1 MQHLLHLHLV
11 AMKGKKNNIFTFH
24 DKVIQREEKENL
36 LNQNALT
43 LWLIGLSGSGK
54 STIAQI
60 LEVELHE
67 MGFVTML
74 LDGDN
79 VRDGLNSNLDFTEAG
94 RRENIR
100 RIAEVNKLFNNC
112 GIITINCFITPTAE
126 VRSLAREIIG
136 NDLFLEI
143 FVDTPL
149 SECEKR
155 DVKGL
160 YAKARQ
166 GIIPNFTGISAPF
179 EPPASPDLILET
191 LDKSP
196 QESARQLLEFVLPK
210 ITRKSATL

>member
-1 MQHLLHLHLV
+1 
-11 AMKGKKNNIFTFH
+11 MKERKGNIFTFH

-36 LNQNALT
+36 LNQNAFTIWLT
-43 LWLIGLSGSGK
+43 GLSGSGK
-54 STIAQI
+54 TTIAGL
-60 LEVELHE
+60 LELELHE
-67 MGFVTML
+67 RGFVTML

-79 VRDGLNSNLDFTEAG
+79 VRDGLNNNLDFTEAG

-112 GIITINCFITPTAE
+112 GIITINCFVSPTAE
-126 VRSLAREIIG
+126 IRELARGIVGHE
-136 NDLFLEI
+136 LFLEI

-149 SECEKR
+149 AECEKR

-179 EPPASPDLILET
+179 ERPMKPALSLKTENCSPNDNMKE
-191 LDKSP
+191 
-196 QESARQLLEFVLPK
+196 LLEFILPK
-210 ITRKSATL
+210 ITK

>member
-1 MQHLLHLHLV
+1 
-11 AMKGKKNNIFTFH
+11 MKGKKNNIFTFH